1 VATGARA
8 ARKFMTDFLMLPSH
22 PFVFGGTWMSNVS
35 RLYQKN
41 YETRKEQD
49 FEEAILNLPDTFME
63 YQDDL
68 EIH

>member
-1 VATGARA
+1 LDD
-8 ARKFMTDFLMLPSH
+8 KCQQIIL
-22 PFVFGGTWMSNVS
+22 
-35 RLYQKN
+35 KI

-49 FEEAILNLPDTFME
+49 FVEAILNLPDTFME